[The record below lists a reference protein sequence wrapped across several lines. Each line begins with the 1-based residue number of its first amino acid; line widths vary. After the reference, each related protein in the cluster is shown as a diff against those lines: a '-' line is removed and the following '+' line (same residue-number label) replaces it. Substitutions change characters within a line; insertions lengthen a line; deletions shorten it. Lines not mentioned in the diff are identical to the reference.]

1 MSLQTPERTTSA
13 VRPEVSKRG
22 VPAWVR
28 ALFGSYIPLIIVTVI
43 VIAPLVWMVLSS
55 FKTRAEIVTT
65 DIHFLPSS
73 FYVGNY
79 TQAADQLPFARIF
92 LNSVIVTA
100 IGAGIK
106 LVLAILTAYALVF
119 IRFPLKNLIFIL
131 ILVALMVPPQ
141 IAIVPNYILISG
153 LGGLNTYWGIILPG
167 LGTAFGTFLLRQH
180 FRSLPASILESAS
193 IDGAGHW
200 KRLWRMVVPMSAPTV
215 VTVALVS
222 IVNEWNDYLW
232 PLIIIDK
239 PSMMTLPVGL
249 TLLQNTEASN
259 TNYGVLMAGALIVIV
274 PILLIFAFM
283 QRYIVAGLTQGAV
296 TG

>member
-28 ALFGSYIPLIIVTVI
+28 ALFGSYIPLVIVTLI